1 MTTDKT
7 NIYGNSTM
15 RNLIKLSRLF
25 CFFASLI
32 TFISTMEVNAAE
44 KIIPGDAIM
53 ESEFKKLRNKRK
65 IEKEFHLYA
74 IDGYQKMADG
84 EVIYIWGF
92 THAIGFADVGEIKT
106 KEDRDSKLLP
116 LKVPGDEIRLRSGKN
131 YVIVLHNAGWYET
144 EEHSGVN
151 NASHTIHFHGLDL
164 IPYVDGV
171 PKLPYPAV
179 FPGEVFRYLLTIPDD
194 IEGSYMGH
202 CHVDSTNHIMAGM
215 YFPLIIEK
223 KT

>member
-1 MTTDKT
+1 MTAYKT
-7 NIYGNSTM
+7 NSSGNSTM
-15 RNLIKLSRLF
+15 HNLIKLSKLF
-25 CFFASLI
+25 CFFVSLI

-44 KIIPGDAIM
+44 KTIPGDAVM
-53 ESEFKKLRNKRK
+53 ESEFKKLSNKHK

-84 EVIYIWGF
+84 NSIYIWGF
-92 THAIGFADVGEIKT
+92 THAKDFADVGEIKT
-106 KEDRDSKLLP
+106 EEDRDSKLLP

-151 NASHTIHFHGLDL
+151 HVSHTIHFHGLDL

-179 FPGEVFRYLLTIPDD
+179 FQIGRASCRERV
-194 IEGSYMGH
+194 
-202 CHVDSTNHIMAGM
+202 
-215 YFPLIIEK
+215 
-223 KT
+223 